1 MNKGGLAAGI
11 IVLLIIIAA
20 IVVLIP
26 HKAPTSI
33 TVTTIPSIPSA
44 IATFQ
49 LTDPPEVPNGTQ
61 ALVIDYSSVNAHVI
75 AKNGTAA
82 WIAAQGSGSV
92 DLLSIVNMSQL
103 IGKASVPL
111 NSTIDMVRFNITG
124 AKITIANSTYN
135 VTVPNQQLIVHVSNS
150 HVING
155 NVSTLIDMSPTIATI
170 YTSNSTIFVLVPS
183 VRAIVVGSNKA
194 NASASIGT
202 RMPINAT
209 EKEFLATSKPSISIK
224 SAALSQIGN
233 TTTFSV
239 TVANNGNSS
248 IKIMHIMLFGDENVH
263 IAAQGMEIGI
273 EDNALHMHRFNFSNV
288 PKQPGIGMGIGNMSI
303 GSGFTSNTFVN
314 ISSGMGASGLGSF
327 GMGNKLNASIGRI
340 ISNISRFGMN
350 ASTANMILSSLNESE
365 LEDLGKLNISS
376 MQNLSEALEHMH
388 DFNMSVENFT
398 HILPNS
404 TLARLFNITQ
414 LQKQRIGIG
423 IRLMHYRVINF
434 LVEQNG
440 SLMLPFVSEGENEF
454 EAFNGIGY
462 TIPAK
467 GSYTFTFTGS
477 LNYANGNIDIAI
489 IPGSTYKIVV
499 MGDRGAWNTTNVTA
513 G

>member
-11 IVLLIIIAA
+11 IVLIIIIAA

-26 HKAPTSI
+26 HKAPI
-33 TVTTIPSIPSA
+33 TVTTIPTAPSA

-61 ALVIDYSSVNAHVI
+61 ALVIDYSSVSAHVI
-75 AKNGTAA
+75 AKNGTSA

-183 VRAIVVGSNKA
+183 VRAIVVGSSKA

-202 RMPINAT
+202 RMPINTT
-209 EKEFLATSKPSISIK
+209 ERKFLAISKPSISIK
-224 SAALSQIGN
+224 SATLSQIGN
-233 TTTFSV
+233 MTTFSI

-248 IKIMHIMLFGDENVH
+248 VKVMHIMLFGDENVH
-263 IAAQGMEIGI
+263 IVAQGMAIGI
-273 EDNALHMHRFNFSNV
+273 EDNSLHMHRFNFSNV
-288 PKQPGIGMGIGNMSI
+288 PKQPGMGIGLGNIS
-303 GSGFTSNTFVN
+303 
-314 ISSGMGASGLGSF
+314 ISSGFASNAFTANVSSQASASGLGSF
-327 GMGNKLNASIGRI
+327 GMGSKLNASIGKI

-365 LEDLGKLNISS
+365 LEDLSKLNISS
-376 MQNLSEALEHMH
+376 MQNISQAFEHMH

-398 HILPNS
+398 NIMPNS
-404 TLARLFNITQ
+404 TLAKLFNITQ
-414 LQKQRIGIG
+414 IQRQRIGIG
-423 IRLMHYRVINF
+423 IRLTHYRVINF

-440 SLMLPFVSEGENEF
+440 SLVLPFISQGENEF

-462 TIPAK
+462 TIPAR
-467 GSYTFTFTGS
+467 GTYTFTFTGS
-477 LNYANGNIDIAI
+477 LDYANGNIDMAI

-513 G
+513 S